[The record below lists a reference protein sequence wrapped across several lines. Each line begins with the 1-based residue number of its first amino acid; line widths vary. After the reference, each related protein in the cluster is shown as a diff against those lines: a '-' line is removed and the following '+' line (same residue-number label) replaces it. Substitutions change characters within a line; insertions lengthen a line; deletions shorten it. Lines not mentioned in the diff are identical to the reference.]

1 VNAVVAQADL
11 LNAAKAWALRVLAN
25 GPLAVALAMESV
37 DAGLEGGLDAGL
49 RFEAMAFGLAFAS
62 EDRREGTAAFLE
74 KRKPVFAGK

>member
-1 VNAVVAQADL
+1 
-11 LNAAKAWALRVLAN
+11 
-25 GPLAVALAMESV
+25 MESV